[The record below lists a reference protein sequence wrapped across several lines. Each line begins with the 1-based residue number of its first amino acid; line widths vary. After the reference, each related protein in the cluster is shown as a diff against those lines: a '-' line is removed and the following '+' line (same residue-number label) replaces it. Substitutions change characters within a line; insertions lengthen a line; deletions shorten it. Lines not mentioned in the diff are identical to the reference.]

1 MMFQCF
7 SSFTFVIHLP
17 LILQSAFI
25 FEHLTGVLDQ
35 GPDYVWRIVSKAEAL
50 PPLPESTPPLSP
62 PLPPLLHSPLHAGPA
77 PTLQGIAE
85 GMTRNLALDEPGA
98 EEHGFSELNIAPM
111 KGGTSA
117 SGEARQEDLQVGI
130 HVVET

>member
-77 PTLQGIAE
+77 PTLQG
-85 GMTRNLALDEPGA
+85 
-98 EEHGFSELNIAPM
+98 
-111 KGGTSA
+111 GTSA

>member
-25 FEHLTGVLDQ
+25 FEHLAGAPNQ
-35 GPDYVWRIVSKAEAL
+35 GPDSIWRTVSRAKAL

-62 PLPPLLHSPLHAGPA
+62 PLPPLPHSPLHAGPT
-77 PTLQGIAE
+77 PTLQGTAE
-85 GMTRNLALDEPGA
+85 GMTRNLALDEPGV

-111 KGGTSA
+111 KGSASA
-117 SGEARQEDLQVGI
+117 SGEA
-130 HVVET
+130 